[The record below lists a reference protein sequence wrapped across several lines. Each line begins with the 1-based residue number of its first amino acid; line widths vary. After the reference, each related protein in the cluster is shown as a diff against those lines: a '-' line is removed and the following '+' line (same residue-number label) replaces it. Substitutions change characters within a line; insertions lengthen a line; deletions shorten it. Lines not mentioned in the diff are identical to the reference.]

1 METVEINGFLIDEFN
16 QHGLEAGKT
25 QGICPLCSSSRKP
38 ENRKAKCASYD
49 WERGLGTCHNCDS
62 TFQLHTYKRKGKS
75 TREYVKPDTTGYV
88 VSEKI
93 INWFA
98 ERGISEQTL
107 SELKV
112 REGKEYMPQTGKL
125 ENAIQFNYYMGMD
138 LINIKY
144 RDGRKNFKL
153 YKGAEK
159 IFYNINSVVNHDWCV
174 IVEGEMDV
182 LALHEAGIKNVI
194 SVPNGATLNSNNL
207 DYLDNCI
214 DYLDDKEK
222 IILAVDADEPGQALR
237 NEFIRRL
244 GAEVCYLVDFEG
256 DKDANDYLLKHGKEK
271 LCDVINKATQV
282 PLEGVST
289 LRDLENDLLDFVH
302 NGFKPGYQV
311 GLPNFDKIFSTYTS
325 QFITV
330 TGIPSSG
337 KSDFV
342 DQMCVG
348 YNRNYGWK
356 TAFASPENK
365 PNYLHAHKLIRKTWE
380 GMPTKDDVGTSKWKQ
395 VTDHVN
401 DNYFFIDMDRYTLDE
416 VLKKGGELVKRKG
429 IKCLVIDPYNK
440 VRDVNCKTED
450 VNRYTMEYLTKIEVF
465 AKKYDV
471 LVFIVAHPTKMYK
484 DKDGQIE
491 EPTMYNIKGGGEWY
505 DASYHGIL
513 VHRDYEAK
521 TVKAKVLKVKFQ
533 NLGENGAEAHFTWE
547 PKSGSYI
554 PLATKS
560 GNAPTEFW
568 IDINIK
574 GRINRSPEPFHSTDV
589 WKQIYKYYKYYY
601 DKHRKSI

>member
-62 TFQLHTYKRKGKS
+62 SFQLHTYKRKGKS
-75 TREYVKPDTTGYV
+75 TREYVKPETTGYV

-93 INWFA
+93 TNWFA
-98 ERGISEQTL
+98 ERGISIDTL
-107 SELKV
+107 KELKV

-302 NGFKPGYQV
+302 NGFKPGFQV

-348 YNRNYGWK
+348 YNKNYGWK

-401 DNYFFIDMDRYTLDE
+401 DNYFFIDMDRYTLDD

-513 VHRDYEAK
+513 VHRDYDAK

-554 PLATKS
+554 PLATDM
-560 GNAPTEFW
+560 AVDEAMPWE
-568 IDINIK
+568 
-574 GRINRSPEPFHSTDV
+574 
-589 WKQIYKYYKYYY
+589 
-601 DKHRKSI
+601 